1 MIEKLKDKL
10 RLSHGWNTHRET
22 RSDITELA
30 KHQEEMQK
38 KINEIIEKME
48 EGR

>member
-1 MIEKLKDKL
+1 MIEKLKSKL
-10 RLSHGWNTHRET
+10 RLSLGFETNRET
-22 RSDITELA
+22 RHDISELA

-48 EGR
+48 EEK